1 MNFDEIFA
9 DIDQN
14 LGTIDT
20 LREDVL
26 QKTRSI
32 VRMAAETIKAVHREE
47 WDVAEKNITEMKS
60 LLKGVREQVSKHE
73 TLLRRNYTEISEQ
86 EYAEAAILFSILHK
100 GQLASPKDLE
110 IPDLAWLLGLADVAG
125 ELRRHCLDA
134 IRKGDM
140 KTAEDALGLMEEIY
154 RKLFSLDYPKGMTGS
169 LREKTDTIRKLLQ
182 ATRGEVSMA
191 THMSRLN
198 QNLEK
203 ILNQREGDK

>member
-9 DIDQN
+9 NIDQN
-14 LGTIDT
+14 LGAIDT
-20 LREDVL
+20 LREEIL

-47 WDVAEKNITEMKS
+47 WEIAEKNIAEMKA
-60 LLKGVREQVSKHE
+60 LLKGVREQVNKYE
-73 TLLRRNYTEISEQ
+73 ILMRRNYIEIAEQ
-86 EYAEAAILFSILHK
+86 EYAEAALLYNLLHEQRLK
-100 GQLASPKDLE
+100 NPKELE
-110 IPDLAWLLGLADVAG
+110 IPDLSWVLGLADVVG

-134 IRKGDM
+134 IRKGSM
-140 KTAEDALGLMEEIY
+140 PAAEEALGLMEEIY
-154 RKLFSLDYPKGMTGS
+154 RKLFSLDYPKGLTGN
-169 LREKTDTIRKLLQ
+169 LREKTDAIRKLLQ

-203 ILNQREGDK
+203 FLNQREGNK

>member
-9 DIDQN
+9 NIDQN
-14 LGTIDT
+14 LGAIDT
-20 LREDVL
+20 LREEIL

-47 WDVAEKNITEMKS
+47 WEIAEKNTVEMKA
-60 LLKGVREQVSKHE
+60 LLKGVREQVNKYE
-73 TLLRRNYTEISEQ
+73 ILMRRNYIEIAEQ
-86 EYAEAAILFSILHK
+86 EYAEAALLYNLLHEQ
-100 GQLASPKDLE
+100 QLKNPKELE
-110 IPDLAWLLGLADVAG
+110 IPDLSWVLGLADVVG

-134 IRKGDM
+134 IRKGSM
-140 KTAEDALGLMEEIY
+140 PAAEEALSLMEEIY
-154 RKLFSLDYPKGMTGS
+154 RKLFSLDYPKGLTGN
-169 LREKTDTIRKLLQ
+169 LREKTDAIRKLLQ

-203 ILNQREGDK
+203 FLNQREGNK

>member
-1 MNFDEIFA
+1 MKFDEIFA

-14 LGTIDT
+14 LGTIDKI
-20 LREDVL
+20 REEVL
-26 QKTRSI
+26 QETRKV
-32 VRMAAETIKAVHREE
+32 VRIAAETIKAVHREE
-47 WDVAEKNITEMKS
+47 WQIAEKNTEEMK
-60 LLKGVREQVSKHE
+60 LILKNVRDQINEHE
-73 TLLRRNYTEISEQ
+73 TLMRRNYIEIAEQ
-86 EYAEAAILFSILHK
+86 EFAEAALLYGILHEQK
-100 GQLASPKDLE
+100 LKTPSDLA
-110 IPDLAWLLGLADVAG
+110 IPDLSWLLGLADDAG

-140 KTAEDALGLMEEIY
+140 QTAEDALGMMEEIY
-154 RKLFSLDYPKGMTGS
+154 RKLFSLDYPKGLTGN

-203 ILNQREGDK
+203 FLNQREGDK